1 VLLEPIY
8 RVEVTIPDEYMG
20 DVIGDMNRRRGRIMG
35 MDQVNGMQVVSA
47 EVPQA
52 EMFKYA
58 TDLRSMTQARGS
70 FTMKFERYEEMPAN
84 MAQKVIESAKK
95 DEEDEE

>member
-1 VLLEPIY
+1 
-8 RVEVTIPDEYMG
+8 MG
-20 DVIGDMNRRRGRIMG
+20 DIIGDMNRRRGRIMG
-35 MDQVNGMQVVSA
+35 MEPGHGMQQVIA

-70 FTMKFERYEEMPAN
+70 FSMRFERYEEVPAN
-84 MAQKVIESAKK
+84 IAEKIIANAEK
-95 DEEDEE
+95 DEDEE